1 MKKPVLVIIIAVVW
15 IYMGINMFSRGIGW
29 LAAHDA
35 VQSMLNNL
43 EALKSGDDSTNQF
56 AKILEIPPDMF
67 LRHHKLAGIIQMA
80 IGLFFIVS
88 AFYLLR
94 LRAWARTALEI
105 ISWIGLTFAVVYGV
119 FIIFMWNLLGPIFK
133 ELEMSSSE
141 GIPEFSYLYNNM
153 IYLSVFSAVALI
165 AVILMIIFLRGKTI
179 RNAVKL
185 SSTVN
190 LGTAD

>member
-56 AKILEIPPDMF
+56 AKIPDMF
-67 LRHHKLAGIIQMA
+67 LRHPTLVGIIQMA
-80 IGLFFIVS
+80 IGLFFMVS

-105 ISWIGLTFAVVYGV
+105 ISWFGLTFAVVYGV
-119 FIIFMWNLLGPIFK
+119 FIIFMWNLCGPIFK

-179 RNAVKL
+179 RNAVK
-185 SSTVN
+185 SSSS
-190 LGTAD
+190 